1 MKRTGYGLLV
11 TAVALFAPPVF
22 AQTPPAPAPPAEPP
36 TPPPGDAPMPVQ
48 TTPQPTGV
56 GEHGPEK
63 KLRIDEDEDEV
74 ETEPEVQW
82 GVGARSY
89 FTFLPASVIEL
100 FVEHAT
106 SMNSAS
112 FAASVIRRKG
122 NFDIEFN
129 IEYGNYSPENGLY
142 EENGEDPSQQDQYPD
157 LTIFNNLGMISGD
170 ASFIWHADLT
180 DFMQFRYGAGIGVGV
195 KTGSATQQDTMCD
208 SATTIDDLDDINAC
222 QPVPGAPID
231 EMDIPPVL
239 PVVKLLAGFRFKI
252 VDQLSL
258 NIEAGFRFPAF
269 FAGGGIGYFF

>member
-1 MKRTGYGLLV
+1 MKRTGFGLLV
-11 TAVALFAPPVF
+11 AAVALFAPPVL
-22 AQTPPAPAPPAEPP
+22 AQETPPPSPPAEPP

-56 GEHGPEK
+56 GEHGPER
-63 KLRIDEDEDEV
+63 KLRMDEEEEAVEV
-74 ETEPEVQW
+74 ESETQW
-82 GVGARSY
+82 GIGARSY
-89 FTFLPASVIEL
+89 YTFLPAAVIEL

-129 IEYGNYSPENGLY
+129 IEYGIYSPENGLY
-142 EENGEDPSQQDQYPD
+142 EEKGEDPSQVDQYPD
-157 LTIFNNLGMISGD
+157 LTIFDNLGMISGD
-170 ASFIWHADLT
+170 ASFIWHTDLA

-195 KTGSATQQDTMCD
+195 KIGGATQQDTMCD
-208 SATTIDDLDDINAC
+208 STTTIDDLDDINAC
-222 QPVPGAPID
+222 PPRTGAPIE

-239 PVVKLLAGFRFKI
+239 PVVKLMLGFRFKI

-258 NIEAGFRFPAF
+258 NIEAGWRFPAF

>member
-11 TAVALFAPPVF
+11 ASIALFAPPVL
-22 AQTPPAPAPPAEPP
+22 AQTPPSSQPAEPP

-63 KLRIDEDEDEV
+63 KLRMDEEEE
-74 ETEPEVQW
+74 ETETEAETQW
-82 GVGARSY
+82 GIGARSY

-106 SMNSAS
+106 SMSSAS
-112 FAASVIRRKG
+112 FAATVIRRKG

-129 IEYGNYSPENGLY
+129 IEYGLYSPENGLY
-142 EENGEDPSQQDQYPD
+142 EEKGEDPSQVDQYPD
-157 LTIFNNLGMISGD
+157 LVIFDKLGMISGD
-170 ASFIWHADLT
+170 ASFIWHTDLT

-195 KTGSATQQDTMCD
+195 KIGSFTQQDTMCD
-208 SATTIDDLDDINAC
+208 STTTIDDLDDINAC
-222 QPVPGAPID
+222 TPVGVPEEGD
-231 EMDIPPVL
+231 VPPVL
-239 PVVKLLAGFRFKI
+239 PVVKLLLGLRFKI

-258 NIEAGFRFPAF
+258 NIEAGWRFPAF